1 MRLAGMCLALAMA
14 LAGCAAMGSRLQTSA
29 ADLDR
34 HSQRFYEDIRD
45 NGTDRES
52 VRNAQDLAAAAD
64 EFHRAVD
71 HGTPRENLDD
81 EFDRVARHYHD
92 LRERYDHTGNRVERE
107 HFADVTT
114 AYLEVEGA
122 LKYR

>member
-1 MRLAGMCLALAMA
+1 MRLAGICVALAAA
-14 LAGCAAMGSRLQTSA
+14 LAGCVAMGSRLQTSS

-34 HSQRFYEDIRD
+34 HSQRFYEEIRD
-45 NGTDRES
+45 NGADRES
-52 VRNAQDLAAAAD
+52 VRDAQDLADAAD
-64 EFHRAVD
+64 ELHRAVE

-81 EFDRVARHYHD
+81 EFDRVARYYHD
-92 LRERYDHTGNRVERE
+92 LRERYDHNGTREERE
-107 HFADVTT
+107 RFEDVTT